1 MRTYFAILKHMN
13 SICAFNKCN
22 VYWNVARFFCSSTQN
37 FYFILIF
44 FFRFISKKWTTI
56 STFSRNVCER
66 SVASESHWCAHPFPI
81 LLPVPCVCT
90 VFVFT
95 LSIFLFQFKNI
106 KLITKLEFI
115 LGFSVLETPNSVTKT
130 KKRISNNWI
139 VHTDKQVKET
149 RRKRIR
155 NGNNEPIKPHTEYR

>member
-1 MRTYFAILKHMN
+1 MNN

-22 VYWNVARFFCSSTQN
+22 LSWNVEREWYFCSSTQN

-44 FFRFISKKWTTI
+44 LFFNLFPKNEQQFQHSPY
-56 STFSRNVCER
+56 RNVCER

-81 LLPVPCVCT
+81 SSPVPCVCT

-95 LSIFLFQFKNI
+95 LSIFLFQFNI

-115 LGFSVLETPNSVTKT
+115 MGFSVLETPNSVTKT

-139 VHTDKQVKET
+139 VHTDKQVKEM
-149 RRKRIR
+149 RRKKIR
-155 NGNNEPIKPHTEYR
+155 NGNNKPIKPHTEYR